1 MVYQL
6 KFVVAI
12 FPLSNTLKSLNI
24 SIGKFVDSDLQ
35 KIVSIVK
42 PSFVKNYLGAIQ
54 IICFYLMKNLCLT
67 LGRFCRASL

>member
-54 IICFYLMKNLCLT
+54 IIMLLPDEK
-67 LGRFCRASL
+67 SLPDVRQVL

>member
-54 IICFYLMKNLCLT
+54 IIMLLPDKK
-67 LGRFCRASL
+67 SLPDVRQVL